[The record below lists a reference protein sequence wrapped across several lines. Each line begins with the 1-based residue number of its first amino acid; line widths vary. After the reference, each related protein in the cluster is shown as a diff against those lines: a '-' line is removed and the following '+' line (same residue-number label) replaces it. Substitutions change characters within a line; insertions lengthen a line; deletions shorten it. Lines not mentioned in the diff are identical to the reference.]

1 MDGDMVD
8 FCTSKGLNVEK
19 IDAISYLEKI
29 EDKSLDGI
37 LLDQVV
43 EHLDPNYLI
52 KMLHLC
58 HKKLTF
64 GYHILVE
71 TVNPLS
77 LVSLA
82 NFYLDMSHKRP
93 IHPETL
99 KFLMA
104 SVNFREIE
112 TRFFSPIPDEMRLR
126 KINIDGVEVGNIHST
141 EIYNYNIDLL
151 NNILY
156 GPQDYVVL
164 GKK

>member
-1 MDGDMVD
+1 MD
-8 FCTSKGLNVEK
+8 FCRSKGLNVEK

-37 LLDQVV
+37 FIDQVV
-43 EHLDPNYLI
+43 EHLDPDYLI
-52 KMLHLC
+52 KMLRLC
-58 HKKLTF
+58 HKKLNF
-64 GYHILVE
+64 GYHILIE

-77 LVSLA
+77 LVSFA
-82 NFYLDMSHKRP
+82 NFYLDMSHKKP

-112 TRFFSPIPDEMRLR
+112 TRFFSPIPDELRLR
-126 KINIDGVEVGNIHST
+126 KINIEGVEERDRHPMEV
-141 EIYNYNIDLL
+141 YNHNIDML

-156 GPQDYVVL
+156 GAQDYMVI